1 MQRSDLVPIVTRLL
15 RNTPG
20 PELQAYFAQRSV
32 EFPEPVD
39 WNNGAGALLV
49 PVRNAIN
56 ALNEID
62 GARIRLDAEQV
73 DRMTSEVGQTA
84 LMDVV
89 TAEQRRLLCGKATR
103 HGRALWLFLNDPQ
116 RFKRAEEAS
125 FFENARRGRTWDG
138 FVARAG
144 LEVSRETGHLQALAS
159 EIQRFFREGEKVNIE
174 VFDRVRAQDGEVEG
188 LVQVTVL
195 REGLLDSVFAFNGEE
210 PGPLVY
216 QPAYELAFTYEPAS
230 GVIEVV
236 APQKARRTEL
246 AKMFAKALLGHAI
259 EGQRVPLRQYDL
271 SVFMEEREFDYDA
284 EDGID
289 DVRLRMAKLETFD
302 GRMFLTIEPRTEEE
316 TVHGAARERLGEG
329 NPFLAG
335 YRMVEVVLAIHFT
348 PDAINPRGR
357 TILIKLRHPNGCD
370 LKDKTDKERLIGE
383 KYLRRWH
390 VIKDLI
396 D

>member
-195 REGLLDSVFAFNGEE
+195 REGFSTVSSLSTVRSRA
-210 PGPLVY
+210 PWSTS
-216 QPAYELAFTYEPAS
+216 QPTSWRSPMS
-230 GVIEVV
+230 RPV
-236 APQKARRTEL
+236 A
-246 AKMFAKALLGHAI
+246 
-259 EGQRVPLRQYDL
+259 
-271 SVFMEEREFDYDA
+271 
-284 EDGID
+284 
-289 DVRLRMAKLETFD
+289 
-302 GRMFLTIEPRTEEE
+302 
-316 TVHGAARERLGEG
+316 
-329 NPFLAG
+329 
-335 YRMVEVVLAIHFT
+335 
-348 PDAINPRGR
+348 
-357 TILIKLRHPNGCD
+357 
-370 LKDKTDKERLIGE
+370 
-383 KYLRRWH
+383 
-390 VIKDLI
+390 
-396 D
+396 